1 MSPKIKQRKIDDE
14 ESEDSYS
21 SDSSEESNE
30 AYDDNEVWFSF
41 IQIKT
46 IKIDSNRLN
55 ENKLSNHTFYAQVIQ
70 VDFEGRNPMTSD
82 FHGIRQLLHQLF
94 LKSDINLS
102 ELTDIVTG
110 MNREHRFV
118 HHAITH

>member
-1 MSPKIKQRKIDDE
+1 M
-14 ESEDSYS
+14 
-21 SDSSEESNE
+21 
-30 AYDDNEVWFSF
+30 
-41 IQIKT
+41 
-46 IKIDSNRLN
+46 
-55 ENKLSNHTFYAQVIQ
+55 QVIQ

-110 MNREHRFV
+110 MNRVNRFV
-118 HHAITH
+118 HHAIAHYCCSLLSKVRSNNSLLIIDLFAC